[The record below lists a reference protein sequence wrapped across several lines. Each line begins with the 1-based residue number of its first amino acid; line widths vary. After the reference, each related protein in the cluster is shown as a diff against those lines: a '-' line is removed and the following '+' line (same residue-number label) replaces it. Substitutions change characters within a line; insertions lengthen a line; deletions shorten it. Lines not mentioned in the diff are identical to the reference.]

1 MFQLQ
6 LERICMT
13 FKLKSTL
20 LLAVAALSGLTLAG
34 CTDETH
40 INPSGAPVN
49 SVEQSKENPAT
60 EKSPE
65 KTPET
70 RTVMI
75 TKDLIS
81 YTTAQSPGPTKNY
94 YYENGHAA
102 AIKDLPAGSYSF
114 QADSKGRSGVA
125 VAKLTYNQFEESKGS
140 RQGTPLDPPYWPRN
154 LKVAITYSFN
164 DRTYHGYMWN
174 RSHSIADSLLGAA
187 SYDSVYNFTAG
198 TRPQN
203 VGADQKGGMRYAESM
218 VENYWRAHPNTNQT
232 VSYQTTPIYHE
243 DERIPRGSIV
253 DIKSSDGQLNREIVV
268 INSAEGLDIDYN

>member
-1 MFQLQ
+1 MFRLQ
-6 LERICMT
+6 IERIYMT

-20 LLAVAALSGLTLAG
+20 LLAIAALSGLTLAG
-34 CTDETH
+34 CIDETAT
-40 INPSGAPVN
+40 NAPKP
-49 SVEQSKENPAT
+49 QENASERSIEDKAT
-60 EKSPE
+60 EKSPK

-70 RTVMI
+70 RKVI
-75 TKDLIS
+75 IAKDLVT
-81 YTTAQSPGPTKNY
+81 YTTEKSPGPTKNY
-94 YYENGHAA
+94 YFENGHAA
-102 AIKDLPAGSYSF
+102 EIKNMEPGTFIF

-140 RQGTPLDPPYWPRN
+140 RQGTPLDPPYWPQNTR
-154 LKVAITYSFN
+154 VAIHYSFN